1 MIVVVVVVR
10 RTMAMPQPDIGAGL
24 RLKGSIQALH
34 LQAPLA
40 QQLGQ
45 NAVLQQHQ
53 LVSVQFHRHVA
64 IAEVVSRLQERQ
76 RLSAADAHHRLGSRH
91 HQHLGGTRSAQQAV
105 ARLQGLTA
113 GQLQQ
118 QVTTARTAAMPPQTG
133 ALISRERQLQASGRR
148 ILRQRLSA
156 WPCRQPLHQQQW
168 LGGLPHSHRF
178 SSHRFSSHQLGPHR
192 LCSRRRQT
200 GCAAA
205 GLAQRPGRPRVTVR
219 SVSASLP
226 AATAHRV
233 QQPSSHSSTNAP
245 APWRAEAQ
253 LRFQR
258 RGATTIHQ
266 GGASAPLKLQ
276 RAFPQASGHCELP
289 LLHTAGGLVG
299 GDALQVTAELSPGSR
314 ALLTSVA
321 AQKVYGTVQ
330 RSRLR
335 PSGSWAQQELQFKL
349 AAGSDLEWLPQELVL
364 YADGLFEQRTQVD
377 LAADASFLS
386 AEVVRLGRTAAGE
399 GLAAGRWRSALD
411 IRRRHND
418 GSRGRWELVDR
429 LELGG
434 ASLNGSHGLDG
445 QPVFGSLV
453 WAAPLPLMGDSL
465 ARLLADCRAERHDL
479 VGEMA
484 CGALEQ
490 GLVARYRGPSSQAAR
505 HWFSRIW
512 RLTRKLRQLAEPEL
526 PRVWPFQEDPFSRP
540 EATASDDS
548 TPHSGTGGSC

>member
-1 MIVVVVVVR
+1 MIVVVP
-10 RTMAMPQPDIGAGL
+10 RTMAMAMPQPGIGAGL
-24 RLKGSIQALH
+24 RLKGSLQALH
-34 LQAPLA
+34 LQAALA
-40 QQLGQ
+40 QQPSQ

-53 LVSVQFHRHVA
+53 LISVQFHRHMA
-64 IAEVVSRLQERQ
+64 IAEVVSRLQEGQ

-91 HQHLGGTRSAQQAV
+91 HQHLGGTRGAQQAV
-105 ARLQGLTA
+105 AGLQGLTA

-118 QVTTARTAAMPPQTG
+118 QVTAARTAAMPPQAG
-133 ALISRERQLQASGRR
+133 ALIGRERQLQAGGRR
-148 ILRQRLSA
+148 VMRQRLSA
-156 WPCRQPLHQQQW
+156 RPSRQPLHQQQW
-168 LGGLPHSHRF
+168 LGGLPRSPRLSSRRL
-178 SSHRFSSHQLGPHR
+178 SSHRLGSHR
-192 LCSRRRQT
+192 LSSRQRRIA
-200 GCAAA
+200 CAAA

-219 SVSASLP
+219 SVGASLP

-233 QQPSSHSSTNAP
+233 QQPTPRSSTNAP

-299 GDALQVTAELSPGSR
+299 GDALRLTADLSPGSR

-335 PSGSWAQQELQFKL
+335 PSGSWALQELQFKL

-411 IRRRHND
+411 IRRRRND
-418 GSRGRWELVDR
+418 GSSGRWELVDR

-434 ASLNGSHGLDG
+434 DSLDGSHGLDG

-453 WAAPLPLMGDSL
+453 WAAPQPLLSDTL
-465 ARLLADCRAERHDL
+465 ARLLADCRADRHDL

-512 RLTRKLRQLAEPEL
+512 RRTRNLRQLAEPQL
-526 PRVWPFQEDPFSRP
+526 PRVWPFQEDPFSRR
-540 EATASDDS
+540 EATASGDS
-548 TPHSGTGGSC
+548 TTHGGTGGSR